1 MMDMV
6 TEHLT
11 KYRLQINHNKSAVV
25 VYGPGRKENRQY
37 KMGSLVIPLKE
48 DYKYLGM
55 IIQNASWTKTK
66 ESMARKASKAM
77 SWSWN
82 LLMRLGAPTVRAMVS
97 VWTALVRPLLEYGA
111 EIWPGENSQQ
121 WKEADALQRK
131 MAKRILDCR
140 RTMPNEVVLG
150 ELGWPVLQARRVLL
164 RLFFWAKLTK
174 MDDGRWVKRTYR
186 ASRLQAEKVPGLNN
200 WASCTRLWLYRM
212 NLGHLWEQEQEVKD
226 DTRAIIR
233 GRVREYFEN
242 EWRNKMQQ
250 KPKLE
255 GYRAVKDSLNLEH
268 YLASKDTTAR
278 KKFTTLRSGAGLLRV
293 ETGRREKLA
302 REDRTCLVCASNE
315 VEDPGHFMLR
325 CPAYRQDRKELFSYV
340 ELRSEVEEDLL
351 DYAIKANRDIDGIRD
366 SRIEGE
372 LIAFIS
378 GENYYNRTLEFV
390 GKACRIRKA
399 ALG

>member
-1 MMDMV
+1 MLRVLKAMYVDVKAAVLMADGSMTDEFPIATGV
-6 TEHLT
+6 RQGCVLSPTLFNIFINDLIVQVKKAGLGVRIDKE
-11 KYRLQINHNKSAVV
+11 RLAALLYADDIVLLAECGK
-25 VYGPGRKENRQY
+25 
-37 KMGSLVIPLKE
+37 
-48 DYKYLGM
+48 DLGM

-212 NLGHLWEQEQEVKD
+212 NLGHQSW
-226 DTRAIIR
+226 R
-233 GRVREYFEN
+233 G
-242 EWRNKMQQ
+242 
-250 KPKLE
+250 
-255 GYRAVKDSLNLEH
+255 
-268 YLASKDTTAR
+268 T
-278 KKFTTLRSGAGLLRV
+278 GL
-293 ETGRREKLA
+293 
-302 REDRTCLVCASNE
+302 
-315 VEDPGHFMLR
+315 
-325 CPAYRQDRKELFSYV
+325 
-340 ELRSEVEEDLL
+340 
-351 DYAIKANRDIDGIRD
+351 
-366 SRIEGE
+366 
-372 LIAFIS
+372 
-378 GENYYNRTLEFV
+378 
-390 GKACRIRKA
+390 
-399 ALG
+399 